1 MKRNKIAEITA
12 KFLFDYKML
21 DGDIN
26 EAEVI
31 EVINSYLDDVVFVET
46 LINLIIKR
54 ANVRRDID
62 AVKLIDMLIELER
75 IRLELEYYAA

>member
-1 MKRNKIAEITA
+1 MKRNEIAEITA

-31 EVINSYLDDVVFVET
+31 EVINSYLDDVTFVET

-62 AVKLIDMLIELER
+62 AVKLIDILIELER
-75 IRLELEYYAA
+75 IRLELEYYVA